1 MPSESPCPHKEISR
15 EGLWDLASV
24 CVFLFLFLSLS
35 LPDLFSSW
43 KLSWGW
49 KEWRLGW
56 PGGLGREAGEN
67 TFQILIKSLF
77 VVCSLQPLSLSLSL
91 GFPLSLSLPASH
103 SLPVSLL
110 LPSQSPC
117 LFPWIS
123 LSPSLLSVSL
133 SPDPSMFLTP
143 LSASTSVCPSLPVLV
158 HLSVSLCLP
167 VRGCLCPSASPPI
180 CLVVCASPLEGTR
193 SLTKAPSPRSAK
205 ASPGSEGGEGG
216 CRAAASG
223 SFGSSWAEPGV
234 RGQPA
239 AEAVPPLGSQA
250 KDPGAKRESRAS
262 LQLSLCVCKEEAG
275 GLTLPSFHHLPPKAR
290 PWRRGSFYARLPH
303 PLAHARDAGGSR
315 REGLGDA
322 RPWVKKGLEPQ
333 LPVSWVG
340 GGLLPASL
348 PFPAVPGDPSSSG
361 PTSRHHTRGCTCSSH
376 RLHRGRS
383 HLHAAL
389 EPQTHRDMAGRVGG
403 GGWVEIT

>member
-1 MPSESPCPHKEISR
+1 MPSETPCPHKGISR

-77 VVCSLQPLSLSLSL
+77 VVCSLQPLSLSLGL

-167 VRGCLCPSASPPI
+167 ARGCLCPSASPPI
-180 CLVVCASPLEGTR
+180 CLVVCASPSKGTR

-205 ASPGSEGGEGG
+205 GSPGSEGGGRGG
-216 CRAAASG
+216 
-223 SFGSSWAEPGV
+223 AE
-234 RGQPA
+234 
-239 AEAVPPLGSQA
+239 
-250 KDPGAKRESRAS
+250 
-262 LQLSLCVCKEEAG
+262 LQLLEASVAA
-275 GLTLPSFHHLPPKAR
+275 GLSWEFGA
-290 PWRRGSFYARLPH
+290 S
-303 PLAHARDAGGSR
+303 
-315 REGLGDA
+315 
-322 RPWVKKGLEPQ
+322 Q
-333 LPVSWVG
+333 LQKR
-340 GGLLPASL
+340 SL
-348 PFPAVPGDPSSSG
+348 PWALKPRTPEQRGEKAG
-361 PTSRHHTRGCTCSSH
+361 PHCS
-376 RLHRGRS
+376 
-383 HLHAAL
+383 
-389 EPQTHRDMAGRVGG
+389 
-403 GGWVEIT
+403 